1 MAEFKESLHDFEM
14 LWFEKFHLVQFLS
27 LLSCME
33 IKKNQLVFS
42 ITLEKLVGCFWVS
55 RQNLLRNHQISGR

>member
-1 MAEFKESLHDFEM
+1 MAEFKEALHDFEM
-14 LWFEKFHLVQFLS
+14 LWFEKFHLIQLLS

-42 ITLEKLVGCFWVS
+42 ITLEKLVGCFWV
-55 RQNLLRNHQISGR
+55 